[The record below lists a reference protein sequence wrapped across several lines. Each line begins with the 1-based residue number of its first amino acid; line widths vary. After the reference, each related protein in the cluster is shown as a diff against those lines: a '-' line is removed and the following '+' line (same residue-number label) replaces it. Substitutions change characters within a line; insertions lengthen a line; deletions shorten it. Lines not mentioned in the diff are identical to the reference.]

1 MPGGELDQVE
11 HNPFLNDGS
20 EAIGRATQC
29 RRMHQKRK
37 DLDRIRDPWSPEEDD
52 ALQKLVWS
60 LRSKS
65 SSVRLGG
72 APSFPSRMRRC
83 VAFILLLYTKAG
95 DALIQ
100 LYHNFITDFE
110 TKINLLKLAH
120 FSVIVSRQYSE
131 KEAAI
136 GYLEGVI
143 EKLRATRELRIEEPI
158 LYVKMQ
164 IAAYKLEKGDQKE
177 CKKLLEDGKTTLDSM
192 TDIDP
197 SVYASYHWVSSQNYK
212 SRQEFAE
219 FYKSALLY
227 LAYTSGESLSETFK
241 LDLAFDLSL
250 SALLGDNIYNFGELL
265 AHPII
270 KSLLGTKVEWLYY
283 ILQAFNSGDLVRYQE
298 LCRVHKDALSAQ
310 PALVENE
317 KKLLEK
323 INILCLMEIIFSR
336 PSEERTIPLTI
347 IAERTKL
354 SIEDV
359 EYLLMKSLSSHRH
372 GNFAWYNMRI
382 FWYKFSRVTT
392 ESFGSNLCSE
402 SYEPGF
408 SQLLHAGIGA
418 IGTETCLFFQCKA
431 SQLVLLRMQPLR
443 GR

>member
-1 MPGGELDQVE
+1 MAAP
-11 HNPFLNDGS
+11 
-20 EAIGRATQC
+20 
-29 RRMHQKRK
+29 
-37 DLDRIRDPWSPEEDD
+37 
-52 ALQKLVWS
+52 LQYLES
-60 LRSKS
+60 LRNAHPELADWYASLADLYQRKLWHQLTAKLEQF
-65 SSVRLGG
+65 VALAVFQATRLSTQMSDSGLG
-72 APSFPSRMRRC
+72 ADIVFFVDEETC
-83 VAFILLLYTKAG
+83 NLAG

-120 FSVIVSRQYSE
+120 FAVIVSRQYSE

-136 GYLEGVI
+136 SYLEGVI
-143 EKLRATRELRIEEPI
+143 EKLRATREQRIEEPI
-158 LYVKMQ
+158 LYIKMQ
-164 IAAYKLEKGDQKE
+164 IAIFKLEHGDQKE
-177 CKKLLEDGKTTLDSM
+177 CKNLLDDGKSTLDSM

-197 SVYASYHWVSSQNYK
+197 SVYANYYWVSSQFHK
-212 SRQEFAE
+212 FRQEFAE

-227 LAYTSGESLSETFK
+227 LAYTSVESLSESFK

-298 LCRVHKDALSAQ
+298 LCRVHNAALSAQ

-336 PSEERTIPLTI
+336 SADDRTIPLSI
-347 IAERTKL
+347 IAECTKL

-359 EYLLMKSLSSHRH
+359 EHLLMKSLSVHLIEGIIDQVEGTVHVS
-372 GNFAWYNMRI
+372 WVQP
-382 FWYKFSRVTT
+382 RVLGIPQIKSLRDRLDNWLGKVHTA
-392 ESFGSNLCSE
+392 
-402 SYEPGF
+402 
-408 SQLLHAGIGA
+408 LLSIEA
-418 IGTETCLFFQCKA
+418 ETPDLVA
-431 SQLVLLRMQPLR
+431 S
-443 GR
+443 

>member
-1 MPGGELDQVE
+1 M
-11 HNPFLNDGS
+11 
-20 EAIGRATQC
+20 A
-29 RRMHQKRK
+29 
-37 DLDRIRDPWSPEEDD
+37 
-52 ALQKLVWS
+52 ALQYLES
-60 LRSKS
+60 LRNAHPELAEWYNSLADLYQRK
-65 SSVRLGG
+65 LWHQLTLKLEQ
-72 APSFPSRMRRC
+72 F
-83 VAFILLLYTKAG
+83 VALAVFQAG

-120 FSVIVSRQYSE
+120 FAVIVSRQYPE

-136 GYLEGVI
+136 SYLEGVI
-143 EKLRATRELRIEEPI
+143 EKLQATREQRIEEPI
-158 LYVKMQ
+158 LYIKMQ
-164 IAAYKLEKGDQKE
+164 IAIFKLEQQDQKG
-177 CKKLLEDGKTTLDSM
+177 CKNLLEDGKTTLDSM

-197 SVYASYHWVSSQNYK
+197 SVYASYYWVSSQYHK
-212 SRQEFAE
+212 FRQEFAE

-227 LAYTSGESLSETFK
+227 LAYTSVESLSESFK

-298 LCRVHKDALSAQ
+298 LCRVHNAALRAQ
-310 PALVENE
+310 PALVDNE

-336 PSEERTIPLTI
+336 PAEDRTIPLSI

-354 SIEDV
+354 SVEDV
-359 EYLLMKSLSSHRH
+359 EHLLVKSLSVHLIEGIIDQVEETVHVS
-372 GNFAWYNMRI
+372 WVQP
-382 FWYKFSRVTT
+382 RVLGIPQVKSLRDRLDSWLDKVHTA
-392 ESFGSNLCSE
+392 
-402 SYEPGF
+402 
-408 SQLLHAGIGA
+408 LLSIEA
-418 IGTETCLFFQCKA
+418 ETPDLVA
-431 SQLVLLRMQPLR
+431 S
-443 GR
+443 

>member
-1 MPGGELDQVE
+1 M
-11 HNPFLNDGS
+11 
-20 EAIGRATQC
+20 A
-29 RRMHQKRK
+29 
-37 DLDRIRDPWSPEEDD
+37 
-52 ALQKLVWS
+52 ALQYLES
-60 LRSKS
+60 LRNAHPELSDWYNSLADLYEKK
-65 SSVRLGG
+65 LWHQLTLKLEQ
-72 APSFPSRMRRC
+72 F
-83 VAFILLLYTKAG
+83 VALAVFQAG

-120 FSVIVSRQYSE
+120 FAVIVSRQYSE
-131 KEAAI
+131 KDAAI
-136 GYLEGVI
+136 SYLDGVI
-143 EKLRATRELRIEEPI
+143 EKLRATREQRIEEPI
-158 LYVKMQ
+158 LYIKMQ
-164 IAAYKLEKGDQKE
+164 IAIFKLEQGDQKE

-197 SVYASYHWVSSQNYK
+197 SVYANFYWVSSQYHK
-212 SRQEFAE
+212 FRQEFAE

-227 LAYTSGESLSETFK
+227 LAYTSVESLSDSFK

-298 LCRVHKDALSAQ
+298 LCRVHNSALRAQ

-336 PSEERTIPLTI
+336 SSEDRTIPLSI

-359 EYLLMKSLSSHRH
+359 EHLLMKSLSVHLIEGIIDQVEGTVHVS
-372 GNFAWYNMRI
+372 WVQP
-382 FWYKFSRVTT
+382 RVLGIPQIKSLRDRLDNWLGKVHTA
-392 ESFGSNLCSE
+392 
-402 SYEPGF
+402 
-408 SQLLHAGIGA
+408 LLSIEA
-418 IGTETCLFFQCKA
+418 ETPDLVA
-431 SQLVLLRMQPLR
+431 S
-443 GR
+443 